1 MKNII
6 EIKSDVC
13 HRQECIMLYGFDLL
27 ASQKWLSM
35 GLGKFFLFSQLLL
48 NNLVQL
54 SRSVVVIVA
63 EKEIILRL
71 DVVRCGA

>member
-1 MKNII
+1 MKSII

-13 HRQECIMLYGFDLL
+13 LRQECIMLYDFDL

-48 NNLVQL
+48 NNLMQL